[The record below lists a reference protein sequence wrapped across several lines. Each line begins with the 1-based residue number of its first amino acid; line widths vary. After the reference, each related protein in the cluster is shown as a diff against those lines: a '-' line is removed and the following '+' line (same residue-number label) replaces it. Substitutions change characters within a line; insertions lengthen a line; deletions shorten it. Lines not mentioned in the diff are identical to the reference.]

1 MASSTRAEP
10 APKPSIAFVLGLPL
24 AVILGVYFK
33 MAAEASGW
41 DFIGVAAYVV
51 VLVLPLAVANAVL
64 TLVLLFQLRRPGAIR
79 SICVLWL
86 PTVLT
91 LAVGGA
97 LDRIRL
103 AREKESALLASHAN
117 APGSVYFID
126 ATDNVIRSD
135 ETRLRGSYLLRAP
148 DATTSPGRYVQEES
162 LRHYDGYKLL
172 ADNEVLWLTDS
183 DSPPRHLPLTPPDYQ
198 RIAALV
204 NSGPDAP
211 ADAWLW
217 PQQVDTGVYIYPT
230 HVETAPVISRINN
243 DQGEHATEV
252 RVHNYTGWNLVR
264 VRINGWDVIRETFFS
279 AECGS
284 PRDGFVPESLK
295 APIHVEWQTLGES
308 EWHGATLDRLADAPD
323 APKDKERIGK
333 GLDLMIGWAGS
344 LSARPFARVVGKE
357 SPDNATDAYA
367 PDSQAT
373 VDAFLA
379 NYRGCTPV
387 ASQRPQHVV
396 LYNLTDLSVQDA
408 TRWFFD
414 TGPNQNSPV
423 RNITEP
429 EFFAANFDGYRLK
442 PGLSLDILT
451 HAENKPVTQPRKMPV
466 PLPDYTQM
474 DALLQ
479 SPLGNNLTTADFSI
493 GAFLYADHIESAVL
507 LTRSTRVARPLQ
519 SFMLSNH
526 SGHSIA
532 RMQVNGL
539 DINEGAYEQSG
550 NIRACGFSITRQVP
564 PITAPLTLRWQY
576 DHDPAWHVKRF
587 DALPSAPEVPQ
598 GALADEPL
606 YSFYIGK
613 KDETLLTVER
623 VGLEKWTDGEMG
635 CNGTVFGDAKAT
647 VESFL
652 KRTDACE

>member
-1 MASSTRAEP
+1 MASSTKAEA
-10 APKPSIAFVLGLPL
+10 APKASLAFFIGLPL
-24 AVILGVYFK
+24 AVILGIYFK

-41 DFIGVAAYVV
+41 GFIGVWAYFL

-64 TLVLLFQLRRPGAIR
+64 TLVLLFQLRRPGAIP
-79 SICVLWL
+79 SIFLLWL

-91 LAVGGA
+91 IAVGGV
-97 LDRIRL
+97 LDGMRQ

-135 ETRLRGSYLLRAP
+135 ETRIHGSYLLRAP
-148 DATTSPGRYVQEES
+148 GAIKSPGQYVQEES

-183 DSPPRHLPLTPPDYQ
+183 DAPPRHLPLTPPDYQ

-204 NSGPDAP
+204 NSGPEAP

-217 PQQVDTGVYIYPT
+217 PQQVDTSVYIYPT
-230 HVETAPVISRINN
+230 HVETAPVISRIDN
-243 DQGEHATEV
+243 DQGEHATQV

-264 VRINGWDVIRETFFS
+264 VRINGWEVTHEILYA
-279 AECGS
+279 AECMN

-295 APIHVEWQTLGES
+295 APIHVEWQILGES
-308 EWHGATLDRLADAPD
+308 EWHGTTLDRLADAPD
-323 APKDKERIGK
+323 APMGKTRIGK

-344 LSARPFARVVGKE
+344 LGARPFARVVEKE
-357 SPDNATDAYA
+357 SPDYATDAYA

-379 NYRGCTPV
+379 NYPHCNPV
-387 ASQRPQHVV
+387 ASQRPEQVV

-414 TGPNQNSPV
+414 TGSNQNSPV

-429 EFFAANFDGYRLK
+429 EFFATNFDGYRLK

-451 HAENKPVTQPRKMPV
+451 HAEDKPVSQPRKMPV
-466 PLPDYTQM
+466 PMPDYTQM
-474 DALLQ
+474 EALLQ
-479 SPLGNNLTTADFSI
+479 SALGKDLTTADFSL
-493 GAFLYADHIESAVL
+493 GVFLYADHIESAVL
-507 LTRSTRVARPLQ
+507 LSRSTRVARPLQ

-539 DINEGAYEQSG
+539 DINEGAYERSG
-550 NIRACGFSITRQVP
+550 NIRICGFSITRQVP

-576 DHDPAWHVKRF
+576 DHDPAWHEKRF

-598 GALADEPL
+598 GAQADEPL

-613 KDETLLTVER
+613 NDETLLTVER
-623 VGLEKWTDGEMG
+623 VGLAKWADGEMG
-635 CNGTVFGDAKAT
+635 CNGTVFGDAKAA

-652 KRTDACE
+652 KRADACE